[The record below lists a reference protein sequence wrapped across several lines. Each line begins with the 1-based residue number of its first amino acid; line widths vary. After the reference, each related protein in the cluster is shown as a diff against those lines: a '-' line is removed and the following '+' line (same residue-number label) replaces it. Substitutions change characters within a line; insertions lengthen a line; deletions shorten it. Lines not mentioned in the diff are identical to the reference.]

1 MFLNCMKKKLNLLL
15 IMLVDLL
22 HIYQIFL
29 QKGVF
34 LKVRDN
40 FFSLKN
46 ANKFRPTYY
55 SIYVILRRRVLAWVI
70 YQLVSRFKPLMANNF
85 GLRSLAVGANYRGRP
100 TLNKML
106 QSSHSHCLLLN
117 YTLFGFIKITIILPI
132 IIFIIVTNVTRRT

>member
-15 IMLVDLL
+15 IVLVDLL
-22 HIYQIFL
+22 YIYQIFL

-55 SIYVILRRRVLAWVI
+55 SIEY
-70 YQLVSRFKPLMANNF
+70 
-85 GLRSLAVGANYRGRP
+85 
-100 TLNKML
+100 
-106 QSSHSHCLLLN
+106 
-117 YTLFGFIKITIILPI
+117 
-132 IIFIIVTNVTRRT
+132 